1 MARGKDIQVPESSR
15 DSMQGEKKNR
25 AETKYAYRAKSA
37 GKSGNMEEKER
48 KIRTLL
54 WEAFLNS
61 KGFFQ
66 KLFRYVICFQL
77 T

>member
-1 MARGKDIQVPESSR
+1 
-15 DSMQGEKKNR
+15 
-25 AETKYAYRAKSA
+25 
-37 GKSGNMEEKER
+37 MEEKER

-66 KLFRYVICFQL
+66 KLFRYAILFPIDISL
-77 T
+77 PIMYDLAEINPKDSIF